1 MRKSRCREE
10 GIGAEVEGVR
20 PAETIPDGKV
30 LGVVGSAVALLDGL
44 EPPREVRVDLRAGLG
59 YPCGAVEALLFC
71 MVLNGVAEEVVW
83 AEYLKS

>member
-1 MRKSRCREE
+1 MRKSSCREE
-10 GIGAEVEGVR
+10 GIGAEVECVR

-30 LGVVGSAVALLDGL
+30 LSVGGRAVALLDGL
-44 EPPREVRVDLRAGLG
+44 EPCREVRVNLRAGLG

-71 MVLNGVAEEVVW
+71 MVLNGIAEEIVW